1 MAERKA
7 RSERGWRVASL
18 LGFICCAA
26 FAAAA
31 LTLDLAGFVQG
42 ADPAVA
48 QGWTGALPGL
58 ALGIPGALL
67 MWRRPGHPIAIV
79 LLASG
84 VLWAVDGFAPAWV
97 NASTSFAPGLPGTA
111 FAFWMFE
118 RFGAWL
124 LVGVPLLL
132 VLFPDGRLPEGRW
145 RVVSLVSVGAIALLP
160 LALLVAPTAEL
171 IDASDP
177 LDPRLTPFADAPFEL
192 SLPSNA
198 WTVIIPATRLAVPI
212 GFIGAIAVVVHRRRL
227 ADPVG
232 RAQLRWLLW
241 GASAAA
247 LGLMSWFALPEV
259 IANLLSALGFAV
271 FSASILVA
279 ITRYRL
285 YEIDE
290 LIGWTLISAFL
301 AVSFFVID
309 GMLLGLLGV
318 SGPAGPVAAVSALT
332 VGAIYL
338 PLRERLRRAVRRL
351 VSGRREEPFEVLID
365 LTDRLEHAGTVEEQL
380 AAVADAAREAF
391 LSPRAVLALHRPSGD
406 PLTVDRGD
414 GVSPIATRHPVSYRG
429 RQLATL
435 GMAAPRR
442 PRLSRNDRRL
452 LEALTSHAISAI
464 RLGEAHDE
472 LNAARTRLVASRED
486 ERLRMRRELHD
497 GIGPLLAGVVLRLD
511 AVSAKLPAVAS
522 EGASTEVAALVS
534 RAADDASHAVD
545 EVRRVAHGLRPAV
558 LTELGLLGAVEQQ
571 CARLSS
577 GAIEIDTNL
586 DLPERLPAAIEV
598 AGYRIVS
605 EAVTNIV
612 RHSGARRATVAIAV
626 VDEEL
631 CIVVDDDGVGIVQP
645 GNGQG
650 LASQRIRAEELGGEW
665 RIGASPLGG
674 LRIAAEI
681 PIGGA
686 VRGGDEP

>member
-227 ADPVG
+227 TDPVG

-259 IANLLSALGFAV
+259 IANLLSALGFAA

-309 GMLLGLLGV
+309 GMRLGLLGV

-365 LTDRLEHAGTVEEQL
+365 LTDRLEHAGNVEEQL

-406 PLTVDRGD
+406 PLTVDCGD

-497 GIGPLLAGVVLRLD
+497 GIGSSPVWCCDSMRSPRNFPRSRRRARRPRSPRWYRALRTMRAMPSTRCVGSPTASD
-511 AVSAKLPAVAS
+511 PRCSPSWVCSGQWSSSAH
-522 EGASTEVAALVS
+522 GFRAARSRSIRTWICRRDCRPPSRS
-534 RAADDASHAVD
+534 RATGSSPRRSRTSCGTRGRDAQQSQSQWSMRSSASWSTTTASGSCSPGTARGSRRSGSGRRNWAENGGSAPRRS
-545 EVRRVAHGLRPAV
+545 EV
-558 LTELGLLGAVEQQ
+558 
-571 CARLSS
+571 C
-577 GAIEIDTNL
+577 
-586 DLPERLPAAIEV
+586 
-598 AGYRIVS
+598 
-605 EAVTNIV
+605 
-612 RHSGARRATVAIAV
+612 
-626 VDEEL
+626 
-631 CIVVDDDGVGIVQP
+631 
-645 GNGQG
+645 
-650 LASQRIRAEELGGEW
+650 
-665 RIGASPLGG
+665 ASPQ
-674 LRIAAEI
+674 RY
-681 PIGGA
+681 
-686 VRGGDEP
+686 R